1 MEHSFQHVGTPWRTA
16 TLVASTIAALE
27 LAVLV
32 VVGVVFLA
40 EPVAQRF
47 GGAAEARAFA
57 PVVHPKRTTA
67 VAAGAVEAPTLTR
80 EQTSVMVLNGNGL
93 AGAAAA
99 TAERARTL
107 GYTIGNVGNA
117 PRSDY
122 TRSLVMYRAGYRAE
136 GLRIAEDLKLKI
148 VAPLDG
154 LRPAELLGAH
164 VAVVIG
170 G

>member
-1 MEHSFQHVGTPWRTA
+1 MHRVGTPWRTA

-32 VVGVVFLA
+32 VIGVAVLA
-40 EPVAQRF
+40 EPMAQRL
-47 GGAAEARAFA
+47 GASAEAKAFA
-57 PVVHPKRTTA
+57 PVQKPQHTTA
-67 VAAGAVEAPTLTR
+67 VAAGAVPVEAPTLSR
-80 EQTSVMVLNGNGL
+80 EQTSVMVLNGNGR
-93 AGAAAA
+93 AGAAAS
-99 TAERARTL
+99 TAERSRSL

-122 TRSLVMYRAGYRAE
+122 TRSLVMYRAGYRPEA
-136 GLRIAEDLKLKI
+136 LRLAQDLKLKI

-164 VAVVIG
+164 VAVVVG
-170 G
+170 S